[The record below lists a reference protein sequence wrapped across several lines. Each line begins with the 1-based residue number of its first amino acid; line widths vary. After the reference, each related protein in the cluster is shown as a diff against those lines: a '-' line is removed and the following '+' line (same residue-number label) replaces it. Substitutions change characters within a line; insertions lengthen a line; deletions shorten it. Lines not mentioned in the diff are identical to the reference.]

1 MASYE
6 YAAGKLRSMENRLL
20 TKTDIE
26 RMVDAPDLE
35 SAFKVFND
43 TDYADN
49 ISDVLPHEFKKA
61 LDDDFRQA
69 RDELNALI
77 ENENLRD
84 FLFIRND
91 IRNIKVLFKMKFSD
105 KDLSEDLKDF
115 GTAETDNLKKY
126 ILEDDAAVTVPK
138 KVKTIVDKAKVDL
151 AQDHDPFTIDAYFD
165 EAYFQAVET
174 AVKNMNNR
182 FIKGLFSLQH
192 KTNTLKF
199 FIRAKLMGKDS
210 AFAKNY
216 LSSKYLAVYDR
227 DLDEALRT
235 VSFHNLLDK
244 AIQEFLNDKNLWRL
258 EKNVEEAELEYLRG
272 AKRIGCGPEI
282 VVAYYYAKRNA
293 IRNVRLIMTGKLN
306 KVEPAKI
313 KERIREIY

>member
-49 ISDVLPHEFKKA
+49 LLDVEPQDFKKA

-69 RDELNALI
+69 RDELNSVI
-77 ENENLRD
+77 ENEDLRRI
-84 FLFIRND
+84 LFIRND
-91 IRNIKVLFKMKFSD
+91 IRNIKVLFKMKFTGR
-105 KDLSEDLKDF
+105 DLSGDLKEF
-115 GTAETDNLKKY
+115 GTAEMENLKKY
-126 ILEDDAAVTVPK
+126 ILDEDAAVALPDTVK
-138 KVKTIVDKAKVDL
+138 SIVDQAGTDL
-151 AQDHDPFTIDAYFD
+151 AQDHEPFRIDAYFD
-165 EAYFQAVET
+165 EVYFQTVGS
-174 AVKNMNNR
+174 AVKRMGNR
-182 FIKGLFSLQH
+182 FIKDLFSLQH

-199 FIRAKLMGKDS
+199 FVRAKLMGKDS
-210 AFAKNY
+210 NFVKDY
-216 LSSKYLAVYDR
+216 LPGKYLAVYDR
-227 DLDEALRT
+227 DLDEALRA
-235 VSFHNLLDK
+235 VSFHPLHDK
-244 AIQEFLNDKNLWRL
+244 AIQEFLSDKNLWKL
-258 EKNVEEAELEYLRG
+258 EKHLEEAELEYLRD
-272 AKRIGCGPEI
+272 AKRIGYGPEV

-306 KVEPAKI
+306 KVEPQKI
-313 KERIREIY
+313 KQRIREIY